1 MKIERKPSTALL
13 PTPVVLLSVAGHGK
27 EKPNIITLAWA
38 GTVCSDPPML
48 SVAIRPSRHS
58 HRLVNAA
65 REFVVNVP
73 RAEQLEQVDLAGVWS
88 GAEHDKF
95 EELGLTA
102 RPANAVAA
110 PLIEECPINIECVVR
125 HQLAA
130 RRARPVHRRDRRRG
144 LRRGRSR
151 RPRARSHEHAQPRRL
166 RRGGVLVS
174 RRAHRVLRRR
184 GESLGQALNR
194 PRLPPD
200 ARAARL
206 GPVSFYIT
214 TPIYYVNGEPHHGHA
229 YTTVAADVLAR
240 FHRQRGEDVFFLT
253 GTDEHGTKVAQAAEE
268 RGLTP
273 QQHVDQLAPRYR
285 ELAAALGASN
295 DFFIRTTD
303 PEHEAFVQGFVEKL
317 RAAGDI
323 EKRSYGGL
331 YCTACEAFWYER
343 DLTAEGLCPDHGVK
357 PVWLE
362 EENYYFLLSR
372 YQDRLAD
379 FFRANPGFVKPKSR
393 FNEALSFIE
402 QGLEDISISRSSITW
417 GVSVPWD
424 DEQVIYVWVDALINY
439 LSALTYA
446 RPGEDLT
453 ARYWPAFHLLAKDIL
468 KFHAVIWPALLMSAG
483 YDLPTGELIHGYLL
497 VGGEKMSKTRG
508 NVLDPFAV
516 IEEVGAEPLR
526 YYLMREVTLGQ
537 DGDVSM
543 DGLRARYNNELANEL
558 GNLVSRTVSMIGK
571 YRDGAIPQAGP
582 EGEALAAVA
591 AEGEAMVAKAAE
603 QYAALSVTAAL
614 DTIWEYVRRLNKLVE
629 EEAPWKLAKDEA
641 LARRLDAVLNGLA
654 AGLRLVALAVYPVI
668 PVTAVE
674 VLRRLGQAH
683 GDADLLAEKATWAA
697 LTSATVVA
705 GPPLFPRLESAG

>member
-1 MKIERKPSTALL
+1 M
-13 PTPVVLLSVAGHGK
+13 
-27 EKPNIITLAWA
+27 
-38 GTVCSDPPML
+38 
-48 SVAIRPSRHS
+48 
-58 HRLVNAA
+58 
-65 REFVVNVP
+65 
-73 RAEQLEQVDLAGVWS
+73 
-88 GAEHDKF
+88 
-95 EELGLTA
+95 
-102 RPANAVAA
+102 
-110 PLIEECPINIECVVR
+110 
-125 HQLAA
+125 
-130 RRARPVHRRDRRRG
+130 
-144 LRRGRSR
+144 
-151 RPRARSHEHAQPRRL
+151 
-166 RRGGVLVS
+166 
-174 RRAHRVLRRR
+174 
-184 GESLGQALNR
+184 
-194 PRLPPD
+194 
-200 ARAARL
+200 
-206 GPVSFYIT
+206 SFYIT

-273 QQHVDQLAPRYR
+273 QQHVDELAPRYR
-285 ELAAALGASN
+285 ALAAALGASN

-303 PEHEAFVQGFVEKL
+303 AEHEAFVQGFVEKL

-343 DLTAEGLCPDHGVK
+343 DLTPEGLCPDHGIK

-372 YQDRLAD
+372 YQERLAE
-379 FFRANPGFVKPKSR
+379 FFRATPGFVKPKSR
-393 FNEALSFIE
+393 YNEALSFIE

-424 DEQVIYVWVDALINY
+424 DDQVIYVWVDALINY

-453 ARYWPAFHLLAKDIL
+453 ARYWPAFHFLAKDIL

-516 IEEVGAEPLR
+516 IEDVGAEPLR

-537 DGDVSM
+537 DGDVSLE
-543 DGLRARYNNELANEL
+543 GLRARYNNELANEL

-571 YRDGAIPQAGP
+571 YRDGSIPQAGP
-582 EGEALAAVA
+582 ESETLAAVA
-591 AEGEAMVAKAAE
+591 AEGEAMVAKATQ
-603 QYAALSVTAAL
+603 QYGEIGVTAAL

-641 LARRLDAVLNGLA
+641 LAARLDAVLNGLA

-683 GDADLLAEKATWAA
+683 DDADLLLEKAAWSA
-697 LTSATVVA
+697 LTPAAVVA
-705 GPPLFPRLESAG
+705 GSPLFPRLESAG